1 MSQIHITTNH
11 TLTTLKEVLD
21 LLNFGTREAILV
33 IKGYEN
39 QVLELDE
46 HEEEHAL

>member
-1 MSQIHITTNH
+1 MPALMIIQGIAES
-11 TLTTLKEVLD
+11 LK
-21 LLNFGTREAILV
+21 AILV
-33 IKGYEN
+33 IKGYEK